1 MEMVNEAL
9 EFWYERQEKG
19 KVAFQFKCF
28 LEGKRVRD
36 APPRKKIAVY
46 KVGKGKKPVRSKER
60 RKGRADT
67 ESGSDD
73 EAWPRKEAVEEPQSN
88 DEVHSG
94 KGKNEV
100 GSKGKRKGEA
110 EAELESNES
119 ESDESNEARP
129 SKTAVAKST
138 NDAENER
145 SISNVD
151 EAKLKEVTLTEPSM
165 KPLSHRVKDAD
176 VSFWEANYGGSESTD
191 VIELVMEP
199 GERGKKRKHTDDDA
213 SPVKTPRLEPMYKL
227 GPRNARPGK
236 IKQTLPVVQGPV
248 QKAEELKPV
257 VEVSIGKFHKQST
270 IASQAGPSQPQIP
283 LVHLNFTKSSDGDH
297 VKPKPKPKP
306 IKGKVSE
313 GELGIVT
320 RDRSK
325 RIAQESVRSTHS
337 KKLKTT

>member
-1 MEMVNEAL
+1 
-9 EFWYERQEKG
+9 
-19 KVAFQFKCF
+19 
-28 LEGKRVRD
+28 
-36 APPRKKIAVY
+36 
-46 KVGKGKKPVRSKER
+46 
-60 RKGRADT
+60 
-67 ESGSDD
+67 
-73 EAWPRKEAVEEPQSN
+73 
-88 DEVHSG
+88 
-94 KGKNEV
+94 
-100 GSKGKRKGEA
+100 
-110 EAELESNES
+110 
-119 ESDESNEARP
+119 
-129 SKTAVAKST
+129 
-138 NDAENER
+138 
-145 SISNVD
+145 
-151 EAKLKEVTLTEPSM
+151 
-165 KPLSHRVKDAD
+165 
-176 VSFWEANYGGSESTD
+176 
-191 VIELVMEP
+191 
-199 GERGKKRKHTDDDA
+199 
-213 SPVKTPRLEPMYKL
+213 MYKL

-325 RIAQESVRSTHS
+325 RIAQESVRSTRS